1 MRTILEGGK
10 EGRKEGRATSL
21 SGKVGKTR
29 EARKVPKVP
38 PSTHSNARCKGVGYA
53 ASWLLENRECTLMIE
68 EIEE

>member
-1 MRTILEGGK
+1 MRAIL

-29 EARKVPKVP
+29 EARKVPKVPKVP